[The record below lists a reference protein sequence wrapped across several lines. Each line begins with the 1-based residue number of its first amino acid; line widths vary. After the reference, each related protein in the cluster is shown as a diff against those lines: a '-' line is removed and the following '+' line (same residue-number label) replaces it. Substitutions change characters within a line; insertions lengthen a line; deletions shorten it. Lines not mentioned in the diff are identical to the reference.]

1 MLIFFIFHVDY
12 QISFQIPSGQYPV
25 LVFGGEVSLQT
36 QSGKLVRITLSTHEI
51 SPNVHE
57 YTNQELKD
65 VINKNISLGR
75 FRNAWAI
82 CQVNSREFNQLLI
95 YYHIYKR
102 NDTYCDFFVPDQFQI
117 LGDHETWVELGKAAL
132 KQLEIDFSSRV
143 FRHIGDV
150 GMVWSLDELKSI
162 EDRKLMSG
170 HVALILSDHN
180 LAQTLYLQ
188 SSR

>member
-1 MLIFFIFHVDY
+1 MIGINTNKIYKKSL
-12 QISFQIPSGQYPV
+12 QIPSGQYPV

-82 CQVNSREFNQLLI
+82 CQVKN
-95 YYHIYKR
+95 
-102 NDTYCDFFVPDQFQI
+102 
-117 LGDHETWVELGKAAL
+117 
-132 KQLEIDFSSRV
+132 EIEYEDKV
-143 FRHIGDV
+143 I
-150 GMVWSLDELKSI
+150 MV
-162 EDRKLMSG
+162 
-170 HVALILSDHN
+170 
-180 LAQTLYLQ
+180 LYEMV
-188 SSR
+188 

>member
-1 MLIFFIFHVDY
+1 MIKTIDFI
-12 QISFQIPSGQYPV
+12 QIPSGQYPV

-82 CQVNSREFNQLLI
+82 CQVTYIIS
-95 YYHIYKR
+95 
-102 NDTYCDFFVPDQFQI
+102 NDTNAIWKKQF
-117 LGDHETWVELGKAAL
+117 
-132 KQLEIDFSSRV
+132 
-143 FRHIGDV
+143 
-150 GMVWSLDELKSI
+150 
-162 EDRKLMSG
+162 
-170 HVALILSDHN
+170 DHN
-180 LAQTLYLQ
+180 LNGL
-188 SSR
+188 

>member
-1 MLIFFIFHVDY
+1 MTSKKTWKSKNV
-12 QISFQIPSGQYPV
+12 SKKPKFQIPSGQYPV

-82 CQVNSREFNQLLI
+82 CQVKIADYNF
-95 YYHIYKR
+95 KR
-102 NDTYCDFFVPDQFQI
+102 IVIVNVKNAT
-117 LGDHETWVELGKAAL
+117 K
-132 KQLEIDFSSRV
+132 FSGINV
-143 FRHIGDV
+143 
-150 GMVWSLDELKSI
+150 
-162 EDRKLMSG
+162 
-170 HVALILSDHN
+170 
-180 LAQTLYLQ
+180 
-188 SSR
+188 

>member
-1 MLIFFIFHVDY
+1 M
-12 QISFQIPSGQYPV
+12 

-82 CQVNSREFNQLLI
+82 CQVNFIEIQPKTNLLP
-95 YYHIYKR
+95 
-102 NDTYCDFFVPDQFQI
+102 NF
-117 LGDHETWVELGKAAL
+117 L
-132 KQLEIDFSSRV
+132 KT
-143 FRHIGDV
+143 
-150 GMVWSLDELKSI
+150 K
-162 EDRKLMSG
+162 
-170 HVALILSDHN
+170 
-180 LAQTLYLQ
+180 
-188 SSR
+188 

>member
-1 MLIFFIFHVDY
+1 M
-12 QISFQIPSGQYPV
+12 

-82 CQVNSREFNQLLI
+82 CQVNLTEIQRNSNPLFQNEMIYILI
-95 YYHIYKR
+95 SMCPINYRY
-102 NDTYCDFFVPDQFQI
+102 
-117 LGDHETWVELGKAAL
+117 
-132 KQLEIDFSSRV
+132 
-143 FRHIGDV
+143 
-150 GMVWSLDELKSI
+150 
-162 EDRKLMSG
+162 
-170 HVALILSDHN
+170 
-180 LAQTLYLQ
+180 
-188 SSR
+188 

>member
-1 MLIFFIFHVDY
+1 M
-12 QISFQIPSGQYPV
+12 QIPSGQYPV

-82 CQVNSREFNQLLI
+82 CQVKN
-95 YYHIYKR
+95 
-102 NDTYCDFFVPDQFQI
+102 
-117 LGDHETWVELGKAAL
+117 
-132 KQLEIDFSSRV
+132 EIQYE
-143 FRHIGDV
+143 
-150 GMVWSLDELKSI
+150 DELHIKI
-162 EDRKLMSG
+162 M
-170 HVALILSDHN
+170 V
-180 LAQTLYLQ
+180 LYETA
-188 SSR
+188 

>member
-1 MLIFFIFHVDY
+1 MIEINNLNIDKK
-12 QISFQIPSGQYPV
+12 SLQIPSGQYPV

-82 CQVNSREFNQLLI
+82 CQVKNKIQSEHKVRIKYNNS
-95 YYHIYKR
+95 
-102 NDTYCDFFVPDQFQI
+102 V
-117 LGDHETWVELGKAAL
+117 
-132 KQLEIDFSSRV
+132 
-143 FRHIGDV
+143 
-150 GMVWSLDELKSI
+150 
-162 EDRKLMSG
+162 
-170 HVALILSDHN
+170 
-180 LAQTLYLQ
+180 
-188 SSR
+188 

>member
-1 MLIFFIFHVDY
+1 MNYKNTMMSINNFL
-12 QISFQIPSGQYPV
+12 QIPSGQYPV

-82 CQVNSREFNQLLI
+82 CQVAYRNSN
-95 YYHIYKR
+95 
-102 NDTYCDFFVPDQFQI
+102 NTN
-117 LGDHETWVELGKAAL
+117 
-132 KQLEIDFSSRV
+132 EI
-143 FRHIGDV
+143 
-150 GMVWSLDELKSI
+150 
-162 EDRKLMSG
+162 
-170 HVALILSDHN
+170 
-180 LAQTLYLQ
+180 
-188 SSR
+188 